1 MGTNRFLMKE
11 FPNLLLTC
19 PSSFPLS
26 VASDT
31 ENTPAFSF
39 PSSSHDVTVP
49 QLSSHFG
56 QYSFPC
62 FFFLCSE
69 HPLLFFSCSL
79 ASSSCYRF
87 NCSLNIPSNPMCL
100 QRNSAVS
107 PNKSL
112 SQTVGSATAKTVSE
126 RLPITGEVKMA
137 GRGHTYIHHSPRS
150 PRLRH
155 QELSVTSATFCL
167 QYHPSLHEFNQ
178 PAPSLPSFPFG
189 YS

>member
-1 MGTNRFLMKE
+1 MKE
-11 FPNLLLTC
+11 FPKLLLTR

-31 ENTPAFSF
+31 ENTPALTF
-39 PSSSHDVTVP
+39 PSSSHDVTVL

-56 QYSFPC
+56 QYSFPSS
-62 FFFLCSE
+62 FFLCSE
-69 HPLLFFSCSL
+69 HPLFFSCSL
-79 ASSSCYRF
+79 ASSSCCHF
-87 NCSLNIPSNPMCL
+87 NCSLNIPSNPKCL

-107 PNKSL
+107 PSESL

-126 RLPITGEVKMA
+126 HLPITGEVKTA
-137 GRGHTYIHHSPRS
+137 GQGHTYIRHSPRS

-155 QELSVTSATFCL
+155 QELSVTSANFCL
-167 QYHPSLHEFNQ
+167 QYHPSLHKFNQ
-178 PAPSLPSFPFG
+178 PAQSLQSFPFG